1 MERNILDLRPNCN
14 VVMDIDMIWAVD
26 IYCEPD
32 VFADKQKW
40 EVRVF
45 SQGVSNG
52 YVVKCGNK
60 ETAKSLFSLISARI
74 LNN

>member
-1 MERNILDLRPNCN
+1 MKRNILDLRPNCN
-14 VVMDIDMIWAVD
+14 LVIDVDMIGAVD

-32 VFADKQKW
+32 KFADKQEW

-60 ETAKSLFSLISARI
+60 ETAEALFKTISDRMMQ
-74 LNN
+74 

>member
-14 VVMDIDMIWAVD
+14 VVMDIGMIWAVD

-32 VFADKQKW
+32 VFADKQRW

-45 SQGVSNG
+45 SQGVSTG
-52 YVVKCGNK
+52 YRLECGNK
-60 ETAKSLFSLISARI
+60 ESAEALFKKITDKM
-74 LNN
+74 NQ

>member
-14 VVMDIDMIWAVD
+14 LVMDVDMIWAVD

-32 VFADKQKW
+32 IFADKQKW

-45 SQGVSNG
+45 SQGVSTG
-52 YVVKCGNK
+52 YRLAFGNK
-60 ETAKSLFSLISARI
+60 ESAEALFKKITDKM
-74 LNN
+74 NQ